1 VISKSHLLEIFK
13 RYDKDKFG
21 FLNVD
26 ESKEALAELGL
37 DEGEVSKCLMKLDS
51 DRDGRFN
58 RQEWLKV
65 SEILSFTKG
74 SHALAKYHNHLTGWL
89 LDYALKRDREETAAA
104 EWNKLSIKRD
114 LSLLTSGRVDS
125 IAWTLLKELEI
136 CGSWDQLRSV
146 RELLLFSSTSALAS
160 LEPTFAAKLLEKIHL
175 IAQVA
180 VEVGKPDFTAGI
192 GTAPFSR
199 SFTTGTLFGV
209 GK

>member
-1 VISKSHLLEIFK
+1 MGRNPTRVK
-13 RYDKDKFG
+13 KDDNF
-21 FLNVD
+21 FIMRVTT
-26 ESKEALAELGL
+26 S
-37 DEGEVSKCLMKLDS
+37 
-51 DRDGRFN
+51 
-58 RQEWLKV
+58 
-65 SEILSFTKG
+65 
-74 SHALAKYHNHLTGWL
+74 LAKHHNHLTGWL